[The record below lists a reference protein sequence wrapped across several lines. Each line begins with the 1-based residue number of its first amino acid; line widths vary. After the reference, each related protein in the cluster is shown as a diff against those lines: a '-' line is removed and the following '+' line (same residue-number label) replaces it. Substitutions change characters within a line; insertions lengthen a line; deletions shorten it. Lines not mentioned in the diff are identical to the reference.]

1 MNNQVKNIRKNI
13 VKMAHYS
20 KASHIGAAL
29 SSVEIV
35 YTLYSKIMN
44 ITKDNVKSTDRD
56 KFILSKGHACVVLY
70 STLAEMGLMPKEY
83 LDRYYID
90 NGVLTGH
97 LDSNSLEGVDCSA
110 GSLGHG
116 LSIGIGMALAK
127 PQYNI
132 YVLMGDGEC
141 DEGSVW
147 ESVMLL
153 SQLKLKNLTIIIDE
167 NKLQGFGYTKDII
180 NQNDIAKKLEVFG
193 LDVVEVDGHSIEE
206 LTSAFKKKTEK
217 PKAIVAHTIKGKGV
231 SFMENEL
238 KWHYKSPNDEELAIA
253 LKEIDAQ

>member
-1 MNNQVKNIRKNI
+1 MDEHIKNIRKNI

-44 ITKDNVKSTDRD
+44 ITKDNLESTDRD

-70 STLAEMGLMPKEY
+70 STLAEMGLMSKEY

-97 LDSNSLEGVDCSA
+97 LDSNSLDGVDCSA

-127 PQYNI
+127 PQFNI

-147 ESVMLL
+147 EAVMLL
-153 SQLKLKNLTIIIDE
+153 SQLKLRNLTVIVDE

-180 NQNDIAKKLEVFG
+180 NQSDIAKKLEVFG
-193 LDVVEVDGHSIEE
+193 LDVIEVDGHSIEDLE
-206 LTSAFKKKTEK
+206 AAFKKKTEK